1 MRILFDN
8 CTPAPLRRYLDPH
21 SVDTVAELDW
31 EELANSALLD
41 AADEHRYD
49 VVVTGDKSLRHQQN
63 MRGRRIALVVLLD
76 NRWPNVRK
84 ETSAIRHKV
93 VSSIPGQVILVPIP
107 T

>member
-21 SVDTVAELDW
+21 SVDTAAELDW

-49 VVVTGDKSLRHQQN
+49 VVVTSNAATGCRAVPLGSGPRHHHHHVSP
-63 MRGRRIALVVLLD
+63 LPLL
-76 NRWPNVRK
+76 
-84 ETSAIRHKV
+84 A
-93 VSSIPGQVILVPIP
+93 
-107 T
+107 